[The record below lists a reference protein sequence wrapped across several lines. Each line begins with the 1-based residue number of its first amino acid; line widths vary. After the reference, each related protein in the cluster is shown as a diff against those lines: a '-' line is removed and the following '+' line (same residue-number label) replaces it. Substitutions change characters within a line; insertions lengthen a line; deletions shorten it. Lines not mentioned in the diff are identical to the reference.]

1 MLKTEDIRDIYRAAG
16 GARGFCTVMQDL
28 LEGKDQQG
36 KSVPRL
42 APGDF
47 SLRSL
52 WEGLVGPC
60 EETLPGYTRPG
71 RSNYL
76 LLQEAV
82 DSTAFPSATGVLIA
96 AKVIEAYNATPMIG
110 DQLVTTM
117 SSRLKQERIVGM
129 TSLEGPTEVPEAM
142 PYQESGFQEK
152 YVTTDTAKKGRILE
166 VTEEAIFFDQTGQIL
181 MRAQRLGEM
190 TAEERELTILAGVV
204 DVGSAAAG
212 YKDIYRPSGS
222 ASTLYATGNS
232 NYQSTVTAL
241 VDWTDID
248 EVLQYAANNLKDD
261 RAIVAERL
269 PITFNPKVL
278 LTARKK
284 AATAARILAAT
295 TVRVGNTATTA
306 GVQEESGAIVQQIA
320 PGLQALTSPLLDF
333 LAGVTNSRY
342 SQADDW
348 FLGDFKRQ
356 FIWQEIWPLQ
366 TLRSRQDDEAA
377 FRRDIV
383 ARFKVRYYGGIAAID
398 TKYVIK
404 VKGA

>member
-1 MLKTEDIRDIYRAAG
+1 MLRTQDIRDIYRAAG
-16 GARGFCTVMQDL
+16 GARGFVTLMTDL

-36 KSVPRL
+36 KSVKKL

-47 SLRSL
+47 SLRAL

-60 EETLPGYTRPG
+60 EETLPSYASTG
-71 RSNYL
+71 RFNYMIM
-76 LLQEAV
+76 QEAV

-96 AKVIEAYNATPMIG
+96 AKVIEAYNNVPMIG
-110 DQLVTTM
+110 DSLVTVM
-117 SSRLKQERIVGM
+117 PSRLKQERIVGF
-129 TSLEGPTEVPEAM
+129 TSLEGPTEVPEGM

-181 MRAQRLGEM
+181 LRAQRLGEM
-190 TAEERELTILAGVV
+190 TAEEREQTILAGVV
-204 DVGSAAAG
+204 DVGSSAAG
-212 YKDIYRPSGS
+212 YKDVYRPSGT
-222 ASTLYATGNS
+222 ATTLYSTANV
-232 NYQSTVTAL
+232 NYQSTTSAL
-241 VDWTDID
+241 QDWTDVD
-248 EVLQYAANNLKDD
+248 ETLQFAANNLKDD

-269 PITFNPKVL
+269 PITFMPKVL

-284 AATAARILAAT
+284 AATAARIIAAT
-295 TVRVGNTATTA
+295 TVRVGNTATTG
-306 GVQEESGAIVQQIA
+306 GVQEESGAIISQIA
-320 PGLQALTSPLLDF
+320 PGLVPMTSPLLDF
-333 LAGVTNSRY
+333 FAGVSNSRY

-398 TKYVIK
+398 NKYVIK